1 MKRQILA
8 SMNEI
13 CDELE
18 NLGMIKAASEV
29 TEMMVRLS
37 QGFWERHQQ
46 KMDYMA
52 ANNAY
57 KSAGMK
63 KELDPEKFFLFQDY
77 DKDLVRKKKNPRT
90 LTPFE
95 IGRFLAKN
103 NVDVNKLISDEQKAS
118 ASPSSGK
125 SIFERYPAPGSRVEF
140 GKTEGMTDDEL
151 VIDYVALTRRAF
163 EKNDLDQVGYWE
175 DKAQENLSPE
185 AYEKFSKID
194 EKMHDQFSNYYSENP
209 EAAKK
214 LRTYKPETSEEFDP
228 FAKQTP
234 EKSEIPST
242 SRTQSSG
249 LDRWV
254 NKAENIYKAWSDKNM
269 PENSTAPLLI
279 KDVMNYMIKVKNSLP
294 EEKLADAQAKIDKVQ
309 SFIDNINNKVK
320 HTGSVAAYSTMT
332 GFGKK
337 ESDVFGGQKMDEK
350 KLDYLAKQEAKT
362 Y

>member
-37 QGFWERHQQ
+37 QNKTWSWEQLQFGAEYDRARNEAT
-46 KMDYMA
+46 A
-52 ANNAY
+52 A
-57 KSAGMK
+57 GLK
-63 KELDPEKFFLFQDY
+63 KDLDPETFRLVQDY
-77 DKDLVRKKKNPRT
+77 LKDLYKKKKISKIM
-90 LTPFE
+90 TPGE
-95 IGRFLAKN
+95 IGRWMVKN
-103 NVDVNKLISDEQKAS
+103 PVDKNELRNLMKVENRT
-118 ASPSSGK
+118 K
-125 SIFERYPAPGSRVEF
+125 SIFETNPPPGTRVEF
-140 GKTEGMTDDEL
+140 DKTEGMTDDEL

-194 EKMHDQFSNYYSENP
+194 EKMHDQFSNYYSEHP
-209 EAAKK
+209 EAAEK
-214 LRTYKPETSEEFDP
+214 LRTYKPGTSGTST
-228 FAKQTP
+228 TP
-234 EKSEIPST
+234 GVN
-242 SRTQSSG
+242 SG